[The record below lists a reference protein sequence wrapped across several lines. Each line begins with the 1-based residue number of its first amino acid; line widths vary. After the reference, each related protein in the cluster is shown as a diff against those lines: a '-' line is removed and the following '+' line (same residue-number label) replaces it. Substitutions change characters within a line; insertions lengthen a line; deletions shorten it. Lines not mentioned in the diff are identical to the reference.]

1 MNVVNGVRVKI
12 LAECKQ
18 TKVNALFYTQCAIL
32 QSYQCVILL
41 LVFDFTLTKQFYQCV
56 ILISPSQSNFISV

>member
-41 LVFDFTLTKQFYQCV
+41 LVFDFTL
-56 ILISPSQSNFISV
+56 SV